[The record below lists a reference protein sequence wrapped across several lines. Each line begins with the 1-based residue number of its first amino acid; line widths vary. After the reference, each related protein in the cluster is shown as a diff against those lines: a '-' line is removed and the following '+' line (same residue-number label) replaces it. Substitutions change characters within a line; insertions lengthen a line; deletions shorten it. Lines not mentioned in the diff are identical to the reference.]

1 MSDLNSLMGMVATDA
16 AEMGEP
22 ERRRVAVEEDEKAND
37 IKLTL
42 IGSRGGK
49 ELFEP
54 VDLTMKTEGVEAFVR
69 TIVRAA
75 GEELFQNSDGPAELV
90 RILIRAAGDEVFRNT
105 EQTEAYLK
113 ALVKAAGSEVSFWDI
128 FKIGRGRR

>member
-1 MSDLNSLMGMVATDA
+1 M
-16 AEMGEP
+16 
-22 ERRRVAVEEDEKAND
+22 EEDRAND
-37 IKLTL
+37 VKLT
-42 IGSRGGK
+42 IMGSRGGK

-54 VDLTMKTEGVEAFVR
+54 VDLTLKTEGAEELVR

-75 GEELFQNSDGPAELV
+75 GEELFKNTEGPEELI

-105 EQTEAYLK
+105 DQTEAYLK